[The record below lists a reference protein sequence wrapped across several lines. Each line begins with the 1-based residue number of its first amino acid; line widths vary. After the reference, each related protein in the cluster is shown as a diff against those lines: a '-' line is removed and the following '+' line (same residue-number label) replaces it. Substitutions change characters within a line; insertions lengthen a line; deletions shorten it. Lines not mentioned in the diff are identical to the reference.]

1 MSHED
6 GPQATVLV
14 VDDEER
20 AADTYANV
28 LDAKYDAR
36 TAYGGEAALER
47 LTSTDVDAVLL
58 DRRMPELS
66 GDDVLAAIQRRGIDC
81 RVAMVTAVNP
91 DFDIVELGID
101 DYIVKPVGKDALRET
116 VDRLLALEAYD
127 ERQRELSS
135 LKIKRNVLEI
145 EKPNA
150 ALAESAEF
158 ARLESRI
165 EGLEAELADMAAELD
180 VPDQR

>member
-1 MSHED
+1 MSHDD
-6 GPQATVLV
+6 GAEATVLV

-28 LDAKYDAR
+28 LSAEYDAR

-47 LTSTDVDAVLL
+47 LSEADVDAVLL
-58 DRRMPELS
+58 DRRMPGMS
-66 GDDVLAAIQRRGIDC
+66 GDEVLTEIQRRGADC

-101 DYIVKPVGKDALRET
+101 DYIVKPVGKEALRGT
-116 VDRLLALEAYD
+116 VGRLLALDTYD

-150 ALAESAEF
+150 ALAESEDF
-158 ARLESRI
+158 ARLEARI
-165 EGLEAELADMAAELD
+165 EELEAELADMAAELD
-180 VPDQR
+180 IPDRR